1 MFRRIR
7 LFLALIFISAI
18 TLMFLD
24 ITGTLH
30 VLFGWMAKLQFLPAV
45 LALNFIV
52 VAFLIVLTLL
62 MGRIYCSI
70 ICPLGVF
77 QDFIAWLGKSVQKNR
92 YTYSEGKSLLRIL
105 FLVLFVVAM
114 IAGISVIPA
123 LLAPYSSY
131 GRMVTMMFQPL
142 YQLLNNGLAAVAE
155 RMDSYAF
162 YSVDV
167 WMKSLPTLIIA
178 VISIVVISVLAWRN
192 GRTYCNTIC
201 PVGTVLGFVARFAR
215 LKIVLDDTKCKKC
228 GKCARN
234 CKAACIDY
242 KNCKVDYSRCV
253 VCGDC
258 LENCSFDAI
267 TYGHRKTILKE
278 IDVIKKKQSSAEV
291 DTGKRAFL
299 TSAVM
304 TMGAIGYAQEKKK
317 VDGGY
322 AVIEDKVAP
331 QRNTEIVPPGALSI
345 KNFLSHCTACQLCVS
360 ECPNN
365 VLRPSTDLLHLM
377 QPTMFYERGFCRPE
391 CTRCS
396 EVCPTGAI
404 KPISKAD
411 KSSTQIGHAV
421 WVKENCLVL
430 KNEIACGNCE
440 RHCPTGAI
448 TMTMVEALESEDG
461 RVPIVPVV
469 DEGRC
474 IGCGACEQVCPS
486 RPYPA
491 IYVEGLE
498 HHHTI

>member
-1 MFRRIR
+1 M
-7 LFLALIFISAI
+7 
-18 TLMFLD
+18 
-24 ITGTLH
+24 
-30 VLFGWMAKLQFLPAV
+30 
-45 LALNFIV
+45 
-52 VAFLIVLTLL
+52 
-62 MGRIYCSI
+62 
-70 ICPLGVF
+70 
-77 QDFIAWLGKSVQKNR
+77 
-92 YTYSEGKSLLRIL
+92 
-105 FLVLFVVAM
+105 
-114 IAGISVIPA
+114 
-123 LLAPYSSY
+123 
-131 GRMVTMMFQPL
+131 
-142 YQLLNNGLAAVAE
+142 
-155 RMDSYAF
+155 
-162 YSVDV
+162 
-167 WMKSLPTLIIA
+167 
-178 VISIVVISVLAWRN
+178 
-192 GRTYCNTIC
+192 
-201 PVGTVLGFVARFAR
+201 
-215 LKIVLDDTKCKKC
+215 
-228 GKCARN
+228 
-234 CKAACIDY
+234 
-242 KNCKVDYSRCV
+242 
-253 VCGDC
+253 
-258 LENCSFDAI
+258 
-267 TYGHRKTILKE
+267 
-278 IDVIKKKQSSAEV
+278 IKKKQSSAEV